1 MSQKETKINN
11 YEAHVGLYEYRF
23 IIDYERQLRCSLPT
37 TEANLTVPRFT
48 FQESFLGHDRL
59 FHFLALSFK

>member
-48 FQESFLGHDRL
+48 F
-59 FHFLALSFK
+59 